1 MFHDDVRLPT
11 FADVQAAA
19 RRLDGVTIRT
29 PLLENERVNRK
40 LGGRLFLKAECLQRT
55 GSFKLRG
62 AYNFLASMSEADRAK
77 GVVGWSSGNH
87 AQGLA
92 EAARLLGI
100 KATIVMPA
108 DAPALKVANTR
119 ASGAEI
125 VLYDRVKDSREEIG
139 QGIAA
144 KTGAT
149 IVPPYDHPWILT
161 GQGTAGLEIA
171 EQAKALGVTLDAV
184 AAPCSGGGLATGV
197 ALGVKGISPT
207 TTVHAGEPAGFDDL
221 ARSLATGTKQKN
233 EKLSGS
239 ICDAL
244 LAPTP
249 GDVTFPLAQQVLGP
263 GLVVTDDEVLDA
275 MELAF
280 REFKLVVEPGGA
292 VALAAALTGKLPV
305 KGRAVA
311 VVCSGGN
318 VDHATFKRALDRAER
333 RRMTMSRRN
342 RREWRIILLDQPGQ
356 RRDQRLLRPC
366 RGSRRRTAAAWAS
379 CRAS

>member
-1 MFHDDVRLPT
+1 MSSLPT

-29 PLLENERVNRK
+29 PLLENERVNRA
-40 LGGRLFLKAECLQRT
+40 LGGRLFIKAECLQRT

-62 AYNFLASMSEADRAK
+62 AYNFLAAMSEADRAK

-92 EAARLLGI
+92 EAARLLGV
-100 KATIVMPA
+100 KATIVMPS
-108 DAPALKVANTR
+108 DAPALKVANTK
-119 ASGAEI
+119 ASGAEVI
-125 VLYDRVKDSREEIG
+125 LYDRVKDSREEIG

-161 GQGTAGLEIA
+161 GQGTAGIEIA

-207 TTVHAGEPAGFDDL
+207 TSVHAGEPAGFDDL
-221 ARSLATGTKQKN
+221 ARSLATGTKQRN
-233 EKLSGS
+233 AKLSGS

-249 GDVTFPLAQQVLGP
+249 GDVTFPLAQKVLGS
-263 GLVVTDDEVLDA
+263 GLVVSDDEVLDA

-318 VDHATFKRALDRAER
+318 VDHETFKRALGRAK
-333 RRMTMSRRN
+333 
-342 RREWRIILLDQPGQ
+342 
-356 RRDQRLLRPC
+356 
-366 RGSRRRTAAAWAS
+366 A
-379 CRAS
+379 

>member
-1 MFHDDVRLPT
+1 MSSFPT

-19 RRLDGVTIRT
+19 RRLDGIAIRT
-29 PLLENERVNRK
+29 PLLENARVNAK
-40 LGGRLFLKAECLQRT
+40 LGGRLFIKAECLQRT
-55 GSFKLRG
+55 GSFKIRG
-62 AYNFLASMSEADRAK
+62 AYNFLASMSEADRKK

-92 EAARLLGI
+92 EAGRLLGV
-100 KATIVMPA
+100 KTTIVMPA
-108 DAPALKVANTR
+108 DAPTLKVANTR

-139 QGIAA
+139 QGIAT

-161 GQGTAGLEIA
+161 GQGTAGLELA

-184 AAPCSGGGLATGV
+184 AAPCSGGGLSTGV
-197 ALGVKGISPT
+197 ALGVKGISPN

-221 ARSLATGTKQKN
+221 ARSLASGKKEKN

-244 LAPTP
+244 LAPEP
-249 GDVTFPLAQQVLGP
+249 GDVTFPLALKVLGP
-263 GLVVTDDEVLDA
+263 GVVVTDDEVLDA

-305 KGRAVA
+305 KGRNVA

-318 VDHATFKRALDRAER
+318 VDHATFIRALSRAK
-333 RRMTMSRRN
+333 
-342 RREWRIILLDQPGQ
+342 P
-356 RRDQRLLRPC
+356 
-366 RGSRRRTAAAWAS
+366 A
-379 CRAS
+379 

>member
-1 MFHDDVRLPT
+1 MSSLPT

-29 PLLENERVNRK
+29 PLLENERVNRA
-40 LGGRLFLKAECLQRT
+40 LGGRLFIKAECLQRT

-62 AYNFLASMSEADRAK
+62 AYNFLAAMSEADRAK

-92 EAARLLGI
+92 EAARLLGV
-100 KATIVMPA
+100 KATIVMPS
-108 DAPALKVANTR
+108 DAPGLKVANTK
-119 ASGAEI
+119 ASGAEVI
-125 VLYDRVKDSREEIG
+125 LYDRVKDSREEIG
-139 QGIAA
+139 HGIAA

-161 GQGTAGLEIA
+161 GQGTAGIEIA
-171 EQAKALGVTLDAV
+171 EQAEALGITLDAV

-207 TTVHAGEPAGFDDL
+207 TSVHAGEPAGFDDL

-249 GDVTFPLAQQVLGP
+249 GDVTFPLAQKVLGP
-263 GLVVTDDEVLDA
+263 GLVVSDDEVLDA

-318 VDHATFKRALDRAER
+318 VDHETFKRALDRAK
-333 RRMTMSRRN
+333 
-342 RREWRIILLDQPGQ
+342 
-356 RRDQRLLRPC
+356 
-366 RGSRRRTAAAWAS
+366 A
-379 CRAS
+379 

>member
-1 MFHDDVRLPT
+1 MSLPG

-19 RRLDGVTIRT
+19 TRLEGIALRT
-29 PLLENERVNRK
+29 PLLENARVNAM
-40 LGGRLFLKAECLQRT
+40 LGGRLFIKAECLQRT

-62 AYNFLASMSEADRAK
+62 AYNFLSQMSEAQRRNGA
-77 GVVGWSSGNH
+77 VGWSSGNH

-92 EAARLLGI
+92 EAGRLLGVRT
-100 KATIVMPA
+100 TIVMPA
-108 DAPALKVANTR
+108 DAPTLKVANTR

-125 VLYDRVKDSREEIG
+125 VLYDRVKDSREAIG
-139 QGIAA
+139 QEISAR
-144 KTGAT
+144 TGAT

-161 GQGTAGLEIA
+161 GQGTVGIEIA
-171 EQAKALGVTLDAV
+171 EQAKAAGVVLDAV
-184 AAPCSGGGLATGV
+184 AAPCSGGGLSTGV
-197 ALGVKGISPT
+197 ALGVKGISPGT
-207 TTVHAGEPAGFDDL
+207 IVHAGEPAGFDDL
-221 ARSLATGTKQKN
+221 ARSLATGIKQKN
-233 EKLSGS
+233 DRLTGS

-249 GDVTFPLAQQVLGP
+249 GDITFPLAQKLLGP
-263 GLVVTDDEVLDA
+263 GLVVTDEEVLDA

-318 VDHATFKRALDRAER
+318 VDHETFARALAR
-333 RRMTMSRRN
+333 RP
-342 RREWRIILLDQPGQ
+342 Q
-356 RRDQRLLRPC
+356 
-366 RGSRRRTAAAWAS
+366 
-379 CRAS
+379 

>member
-1 MFHDDVRLPT
+1 MNSLPTFATPT

-19 RRLDGVTIRT
+19 RRLEGVAIRT
-29 PLLENERVNRK
+29 PLLENERVNRM

-62 AYNFLASMSEADRAK
+62 AYNFLASMSEADRTR

-92 EAARLLGI
+92 EAARLLGTR
-100 KATIVMPA
+100 ATIVMPA

-119 ASGAEI
+119 ASGAEV

-144 KTGAT
+144 KSGAA

-171 EQAKALGVTLDAV
+171 EQAKVLGVTLDAV

-207 TTVHAGEPAGFDDL
+207 TSVHAGEPAGFDDL
-221 ARSLATGTKQKN
+221 ARSLAAGTKLKN

-249 GDVTFPLAQQVLGP
+249 GDVTFPLAQRVLGP
-263 GLVVTDDEVLDA
+263 GLVVTDEEVLNA

-305 KGRAVA
+305 KGRTVA

-318 VDHATFKRALDRAER
+318 VDHATFKRALDR
-333 RRMTMSRRN
+333 MD
-342 RREWRIILLDQPGQ
+342 I
-356 RRDQRLLRPC
+356 RP
-366 RGSRRRTAAAWAS
+366 A
-379 CRAS
+379 

>member
-1 MFHDDVRLPT
+1 MSSPARLATPT
-11 FADVQAAA
+11 FIDVQAAA
-19 RRLDGVTIRT
+19 RRLEGITIRT
-29 PLLENERVNRK
+29 PLLENERVNRM

-62 AYNFLASMSEADRAK
+62 AYNFLASMSEADRVR

-92 EAARLLGI
+92 EAARLLGT

-144 KTGAT
+144 RTGAT

-161 GQGTAGLEIA
+161 GQGTTGLEIA
-171 EQAKALGVTLDAV
+171 EQARALGITLDAV
-184 AAPCSGGGLATGV
+184 AAPCSGGGLATGA

-207 TTVHAGEPAGFDDL
+207 TTVHAGEPADFDDL
-221 ARSLATGTKQKN
+221 ARSLASGTKQKN

-249 GDVTFPLAQQVLGP
+249 GDITFPLAQQLLGP
-263 GLVVTDDEVLDA
+263 GLVVSDEEVLDA
-275 MELAF
+275 MEVAF
-280 REFKLVVEPGGA
+280 REFKLVLEPGGA

-318 VDHATFKRALDRAER
+318 VDHATFKRALERA
-333 RRMTMSRRN
+333 
-342 RREWRIILLDQPGQ
+342 GH
-356 RRDQRLLRPC
+356 
-366 RGSRRRTAAAWAS
+366 AAA
-379 CRAS
+379 

>member
-1 MFHDDVRLPT
+1 
-11 FADVQAAA
+11 
-19 RRLDGVTIRT
+19 
-29 PLLENERVNRK
+29 
-40 LGGRLFLKAECLQRT
+40 LFLKAECLQRT

-62 AYNFLASMSEADRAK
+62 AYNFLASMSEADRTR

-92 EAARLLGI
+92 EAARLLGTR
-100 KATIVMPA
+100 ATIVMPA

-119 ASGAEI
+119 ASGAEV
-125 VLYDRVKDSREEIG
+125 VLYDRVRDSREEIG
-139 QGIAA
+139 QGIAT

-197 ALGVKGISPT
+197 ALGVKGVSPST
-207 TTVHAGEPAGFDDL
+207 MVHAGEPAGFDDL
-221 ARSLATGTKQKN
+221 ARSLAAGTKQRKR
-233 EKLSGS
+233 EALRLDLRCAAGADPGGCHLSVGANRCS
-239 ICDAL
+239 DRASSSR
-244 LAPTP
+244 
-249 GDVTFPLAQQVLGP
+249 DE
-263 GLVVTDDEVLDA
+263 EVLDA

-292 VALAAALTGKLPV
+292 VALAAALTGNLPV

-318 VDHATFKRALDRAER
+318 VDHVTFKRALDRMPNGPA
-333 RRMTMSRRN
+333 
-342 RREWRIILLDQPGQ
+342 
-356 RRDQRLLRPC
+356 
-366 RGSRRRTAAAWAS
+366 
-379 CRAS
+379 

>member
-1 MFHDDVRLPT
+1 MSSLPT

-19 RRLDGVTIRT
+19 RRLEGVTIRT

-62 AYNFLASMSEADRAK
+62 AYNFLASMSEADRAR

-92 EAARLLGI
+92 EAARLLGT

-119 ASGAEI
+119 ASGAEV

-144 KTGAT
+144 KSGAT

-197 ALGVKGISPT
+197 ALGVKGVSPT

-221 ARSLATGTKQKN
+221 ARSLAAGTKQKN
-233 EKLSGS
+233 AKLSGS

-249 GDVTFPLAQQVLGP
+249 GDVTFPLAQQLLGP
-263 GLVVTDDEVLDA
+263 GLVVTDEEVLDA

-318 VDHATFKRALDRAER
+318 VDHATFKRALDRMPNVPA
-333 RRMTMSRRN
+333 
-342 RREWRIILLDQPGQ
+342 
-356 RRDQRLLRPC
+356 
-366 RGSRRRTAAAWAS
+366 
-379 CRAS
+379 

>member
-1 MFHDDVRLPT
+1 MSSLPT
-11 FADVQAAA
+11 FSDVQAAA
-19 RRLDGVTIRT
+19 RRLEGVTLRT
-29 PLLENERVNRK
+29 PLLENQRVNDR

-62 AYNFLASMSEADRAK
+62 AYNFLASMSEADRRK
-77 GVVGWSSGNH
+77 GAVGWSSGNH

-92 EAARLLGI
+92 EAGRLLGV
-100 KATIVMPA
+100 KTTIVMPA

-119 ASGAEI
+119 ASGAEV

-139 QGIAA
+139 TGIAQ

-161 GQGTAGLEIA
+161 GQGTAGIEIA
-171 EQAKALGVTLDAV
+171 EQARALGVTLDAV

-221 ARSLATGTKQKN
+221 ARSLARGKKEKN

-249 GDVTFPLAQQVLGP
+249 GDVTFPLAQHVLGP
-263 GLVVTDDEVLDA
+263 GLVVSDDEVLDA

-280 REFKLVVEPGGA
+280 REFKLVLEPGGA
-292 VALAAALTGKLPV
+292 VALAAALTAKLPV

-318 VDHATFKRALDRAER
+318 VDHETFARALR
-333 RRMTMSRRN
+333 RR
-342 RREWRIILLDQPGQ
+342 
-356 RRDQRLLRPC
+356 
-366 RGSRRRTAAAWAS
+366 AA
-379 CRAS
+379 

>member
-1 MFHDDVRLPT
+1 MPPLPT
-11 FADVQAAA
+11 LADVQAAA
-19 RRLDGVTIRT
+19 RRLDGITIRT
-29 PLLENERVNRK
+29 PLLESQRVNAM

-62 AYNFLASMSEADRAK
+62 AYNFLASMSEAEHRK
-77 GVVGWSSGNH
+77 GAVGWSSGNH

-92 EAARLLGI
+92 EAARLLGM

-139 QGIAA
+139 QAIAA
-144 KTGAT
+144 KTGAA

-161 GQGTAGLEIA
+161 GQGTAGLEMV
-171 EQAKALGVTLDAV
+171 EQAKAAGATLDAV
-184 AAPCSGGGLATGV
+184 AAPCSGGGLSTGI
-197 ALGVKGISPT
+197 ALAVKGLSPS

-221 ARSLATGTKQKN
+221 TRSLVAGERVKN
-233 EKLSGS
+233 DKLSGS

-249 GDVTFPLAQQVLGP
+249 GEVTFELAKRLLGP

-275 MELAF
+275 MEVAF
-280 REFKLVVEPGGA
+280 REYKIVVEPGGA

-318 VDHATFKRALDRAER
+318 VDHATFARALARK
-333 RRMTMSRRN
+333 
-342 RREWRIILLDQPGQ
+342 
-356 RRDQRLLRPC
+356 
-366 RGSRRRTAAAWAS
+366 AA
-379 CRAS
+379 

>member
-1 MFHDDVRLPT
+1 MSSLPTFAPPT

-19 RRLDGVTIRT
+19 RRLKGVTIRT
-29 PLLENERVNRK
+29 PLLENERVNRN
-40 LGGRLFLKAECLQRT
+40 LGGRLLLKAECLQHT

-62 AYNFLASMSEADRAK
+62 AYNFLASLSEADRAR

-92 EAARLLGI
+92 EAARLLGT

-108 DAPALKVANTR
+108 DAPVLKVANTR
-119 ASGAEI
+119 ASGAEV

-139 QGIAA
+139 QGIAV

-171 EQAKALGVTLDAV
+171 EQAMALGVTLDAV

-197 ALGVKGISPT
+197 ALGVKGVSPT

-221 ARSLATGTKQKN
+221 ARSLAAGTKQKN

-249 GDVTFPLAQQVLGP
+249 GDVTFPLAQQLLGP
-263 GLVVTDDEVLDA
+263 GLVVTDEEVLDA

-318 VDHATFKRALDRAER
+318 VDHATFRRALDRMPNVPA
-333 RRMTMSRRN
+333 
-342 RREWRIILLDQPGQ
+342 
-356 RRDQRLLRPC
+356 
-366 RGSRRRTAAAWAS
+366 
-379 CRAS
+379 

>member
-1 MFHDDVRLPT
+1 MTALPT

-62 AYNFLASMSEADRAK
+62 AYNFLASMTEADRAR

-92 EAARLLGI
+92 EAARLLGVN
-100 KATIVMPA
+100 ATIVMPA

-119 ASGAEI
+119 ASGAEV

-161 GQGTAGLEIA
+161 GQGTAGIEIA

-197 ALGVKGISPT
+197 ALGVKGISPST
-207 TTVHAGEPAGFDDL
+207 VVHAGEPAGFDDL
-221 ARSLATGTKQKN
+221 ARSLAAGTKQKN

-263 GLVVTDDEVLDA
+263 GLVVTDEEVLDS
-275 MELAF
+275 MEVAF
-280 REFKLVVEPGGA
+280 REFKLVLEPGGA

-318 VDHATFKRALDRAER
+318 VDHATFKRALDRAG
-333 RRMTMSRRN
+333 
-342 RREWRIILLDQPGQ
+342 LAG
-356 RRDQRLLRPC
+356 
-366 RGSRRRTAAAWAS
+366 
-379 CRAS
+379 